1 MNIEVEKTAAP
12 RRTFQRVKTPRVF
25 EGVCEQ
31 IKHKLMLGELKAGDR
46 LPAERDLA
54 FEFGVGRPAIREA
67 LRTLEISGIIET
79 RKGVKGGAFVCE
91 GSPEMLT
98 RSLHDL
104 AMLGHISAG
113 SLAEVRVIISGAVV
127 RLACER
133 GEPEDFDEIEA
144 NIEDIQRWA
153 DAGDLRRRA
162 EAAVE
167 FFQLIAKATRN
178 DVLVVLMDSLG
189 SILRHFA
196 VERQPAKVRPEL
208 IPVRLNMLKY
218 MRSRNSAKAMAEMNH
233 YLEIVHSDVLEANV
247 GAVTPSAAPSTPRRM
262 PEKPARTRA
271 RTRTDAT

>member
-1 MNIEVEKTAAP
+1 MSTEVEQAAAP
-12 RRTFQRVKTPRVF
+12 RRTFHRVKTPRVF

-31 IKHKLMLGELKAGDR
+31 IKSKLMLGELKSGDR

-54 FEFGVGRPAIREA
+54 IEFGVGRPAIREA
-67 LRTLEISGIIET
+67 LRTLEISGIVET

-104 AMLGHISAG
+104 AMLGHISAS

-133 GEPEDFDEIEA
+133 GEAEDFDAIEA
-144 NIEDIQRWA
+144 NIQDIQRWA
-153 DAGDLRRRA
+153 EAGDLTRRA

-189 SILRHFA
+189 SILRYFA
-196 VERQPAKVRPEL
+196 IERQPAKFRPEL

-218 MRSRNSAKAMAEMNH
+218 MRAGATAKAVAEMDH
-233 YLEIVHSDVLEANV
+233 YLAIVHSDVLDNR
-247 GAVTPSAAPSTPRRM
+247 GAAKSAKTTALKLKTPSAQT
-262 PEKPARTRA
+262 ARTK
-271 RTRTDAT
+271 TRSISK

>member
-1 MNIEVEKTAAP
+1 M
-12 RRTFQRVKTPRVF
+12 
-25 EGVCEQ
+25 CEQ
-31 IKHKLMLGELKAGDR
+31 IKNKLMLGELKSGDR

-54 FEFGVGRPAIREA
+54 MEFGVGRPAIREA
-67 LRTLEISGIIET
+67 LRTLEISGIVET

-104 AMLGHISAG
+104 AMLGHISAS

-133 GEPEDFDEIEA
+133 GEAEDFDAIEA
-144 NIEDIQRWA
+144 NIKDIQRWA
-153 DAGDLRRRA
+153 EAGDLTRRA

-189 SILRHFA
+189 SILRYFA
-196 VERQPAKVRPEL
+196 IERQPAKFRPEL

-218 MRSRNSAKAMAEMNH
+218 MRAGATAKAVAEMDH
-233 YLEIVHSDVLEANV
+233 YLAIVHSDVLDSR
-247 GAVTPSAAPSTPRRM
+247 GATKAAKTTALKLKPPSSQAARSS
-262 PEKPARTRA
+262 ARSIRK
-271 RTRTDAT
+271 

>member
-1 MNIEVEKTAAP
+1 MNTEVEQAAVP
-12 RRTFQRVKTPRVF
+12 RRAFHRVKTLRVF

-54 FEFGVGRPAIREA
+54 IEFGVGRPAIREA
-67 LRTLEISGIIET
+67 LRTLEISGIVET

-104 AMLGHISAG
+104 AMLGHISAS

-133 GEPEDFDEIEA
+133 GKPEDFDEIEA
-144 NIEDIQRWA
+144 NIQDIQRWA
-153 DAGDLRRRA
+153 DAGDLTRRA

-167 FFQLIAKATRN
+167 FFRLIAKATRN

-189 SILRHFA
+189 SILRYFA
-196 VERQPAKVRPEL
+196 IERQPAKFRPEL
-208 IPVRLNMLKY
+208 IPVRLNMLKH
-218 MRSRNSAKAMAEMNH
+218 MRAGATAKAVAEMDH
-233 YLEIVHSDVLEANV
+233 YLEIVHSDVLDGRASSKTMKTA
-247 GAVTPSAAPSTPRRM
+247 GAKTKMPGIAPAKGRSRAAA
-262 PEKPARTRA
+262 K
-271 RTRTDAT
+271 